1 MELKVQKRDAFGG
14 SQSATLRASGLV
26 PAELYG
32 HGVKNVHLA
41 VPVKDMMSAYKQ
53 AGESE
58 IINLVVDGKTTPV
71 LIHDV
76 QFHPIS
82 QDFQSVDFYEVD
94 MNAELE
100 LAVPFEFVGE
110 APAIKNFGGIL
121 TKAMDEVEVR
131 CLPANIPQDIK
142 IDLSVLV
149 NLNQSIYVRDLPNSD
164 KYKIVS
170 DPNNAIVSIS
180 EPMKEEELA
189 PKPEAKV
196 EDVKVETEL
205 KKDARDAAKTSAAPE
220 AGAKKEVK
228 K

>member
-1 MELKVQKRDAFGG
+1 MELKVQKRNTFGG
-14 SQSATLRASGLV
+14 SQSAVLRASGLV

-32 HGVKNVHLA
+32 NGVENVHLA
-41 VPVKDMMSAYKQ
+41 VPVKDMMTAYKR

-76 QFHPIS
+76 QFHPLS
-82 QDFQSVDFYEVD
+82 QEFQSVDFYQVN
-94 MNAELE
+94 MNEELE

-121 TKAMDEVEVR
+121 TKAMDEVEVK
-131 CLPANIPQDIK
+131 CLPANIPAHIK
-142 IDLSVLV
+142 IDLSTLA
-149 NLNQSIYVRDLPNSD
+149 NLNQSIYVRDLPASD

-180 EPMKEEELA
+180 EPMKEEEIVPA
-189 PKPEAKV
+189 VEAKI
-196 EDVKVETEL
+196 EDIKVEGEE
-205 KKDARDAAKTSAAPE
+205 KVAARAAAKAAPATE